1 MLEKICLSASE
12 TATLFLGGGGGD
24 WGSKRMQIHK
34 LIHILEYAIAAEE
47 TGSDL
52 SYREVTQ

>member
-12 TATLFLGGGGGD
+12 IATLFFREGEV
-24 WGSKRMQIHK
+24 SKRMQIHK
-34 LIHILEYAIAAEE
+34 LIHISEYTIAVEQ